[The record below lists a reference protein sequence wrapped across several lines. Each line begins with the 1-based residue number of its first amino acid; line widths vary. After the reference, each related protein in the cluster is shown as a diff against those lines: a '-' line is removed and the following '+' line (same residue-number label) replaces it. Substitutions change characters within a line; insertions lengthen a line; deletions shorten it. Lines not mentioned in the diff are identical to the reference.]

1 MDLREL
7 LQTTVMIDGTKI
19 TPEFRIAVQC
29 TDKHGWVHIIVHA
42 LGHNSET
49 LDLMVGDGNQVM
61 ARDRYAEMRQEEAQ
75 KWALWV

>member
-19 TPEFRIAVQC
+19 TPEFRIAVQGV
-29 TDKHGWVHIIVHA
+29 DDRGWVHIIVHA
-42 LGHNSET
+42 LGHDSAT

-61 ARDRYAEMRQEEAQ
+61 TRDQYAKMRQEEAQ